1 MPKLTIFTNEWSFYS
16 GSLVNPRSITLS
28 GSAFAVSSSLGMP
41 YLKTVDLPMNA
52 FSKKKTAHTYSAP
65 LFSHSHI
72 DIGALNKYF
81 NCSLSFTNKPP
92 PHTPTIPP
100 HAKPNSPFSPSIIPF
115 KLHNPCFPQQ
125 RDDLHA
131 LAFVLPSNSIHL
143 LQSPTQRIPTSATC
157 WPWVLRELPR
167 LRY

>member
-16 GSLVNPRSITLS
+16 GSLVNPRYITLS

-41 YLKTVDLPMNA
+41 SLMTVDLPQNA
-52 FSKKKTAHTYSAP
+52 FSKKKTVHIYSAL
-65 LFSHSHI
+65 LFFASHI

-81 NCSLSFTNKPP
+81 HCSLSFTNN
-92 PHTPTIPP
+92 PP

-115 KLHNPCFPQQ
+115 EPHNPCFPQQ

-131 LAFVLPSNSIHL
+131 LAFVLPSNSIPL

-157 WPWVLRELPR
+157 
-167 LRY
+167 